1 MSRIESARAGWCTAA
16 RSLLKDDSMKTVF
29 AALLLAGAI
38 ASSPAHA
45 ADGPQVFTAYTTGEL
60 SIDAE
65 GRVVDLSID
74 RKRLDVDVMRD
85 VAAQMRQW
93 RFEPILENGR
103 PVAAKA
109 AMNINLVA
117 VRDPGVDGFRVA
129 FESVHFRDL
138 ARNREDRAVSN
149 ALASPRFPF
158 EGQQRGVGAKV
169 TLLLRINDEGRVAS
183 VAATSVD
190 LLGNISDSDA
200 GGFASQFV
208 QASEKITALWAF
220 SKYKGRSVFVPIRFH
235 PRGTSGERW
244 IRTLRMPIEVP
255 AWAVAEQSA
264 TGVVALGL
272 GGIES
277 SERWKLV
284 TPLGG

>member
-1 MSRIESARAGWCTAA
+1 MSQIESARAGWCTAV

-138 ARNREDRAVSN
+138 AKDRKVKAESGS
-149 ALASPRFPF
+149 LASPMYPF
-158 EGQQRGVGAKV
+158 EGHQRGVGAKV
-169 TLLLRINDEGRVAS
+169 MLLLRINDQGRVAS

-190 LLGNISDSDA
+190 LLGNIKGDA
-200 GGFASQFV
+200 DRFAYQFV
-208 QASEKITALWAF
+208 QASEKVAARWTF
-220 SKYKGRSVFVPIRFH
+220 SSYRSQSVFVPVRFT
-235 PRGTSGERW
+235 PPGTSGERW